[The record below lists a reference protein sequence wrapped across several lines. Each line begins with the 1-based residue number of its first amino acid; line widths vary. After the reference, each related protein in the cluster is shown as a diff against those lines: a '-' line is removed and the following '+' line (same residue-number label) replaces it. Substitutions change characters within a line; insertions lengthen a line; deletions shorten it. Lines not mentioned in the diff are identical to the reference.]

1 MSKSLAQVKMKMVIK
16 HMDWVKT
23 FLDCNNDNNSQ
34 DRLILGKYNVA
45 LNVGKYNVALNVGKY
60 NVALNVQYKNLVVH
74 HFYVRICH
82 W

>member
-45 LNVGKYNVALNVGKY
+45 LNVGKYNVALNF
-60 NVALNVQYKNLVVH
+60 QYKNLVVH

>member
-34 DRLILGKYNVA
+34 DRLILGKYNVT
-45 LNVGKYNVALNVGKY
+45 LNVGKYH
-60 NVALNVQYKNLVVH
+60 VALNVQYKNLVVH

>member
-45 LNVGKYNVALNVGKY
+45 LNVGKYH
-60 NVALNVQYKNLVVH
+60 VALNVQYKNLVVH

>member
-34 DRLILGKYNVA
+34 DRLTL
-45 LNVGKYNVALNVGKY
+45 GKYNVALNVGKY